1 MHDRS
6 TYQGDFDNSYQT
18 PPFRSASFYATLI
31 LTILVPVGLW
41 IVQSSIEEILKDF
54 ELDVSQMTIFFLNP
68 FLPFILL
75 ALPLGVVVKELLVQ
89 DQRVRFQIDTVFA
102 ALAIMVL
109 VVAYLALV
117 TPLRELLSGLQG

>member
-1 MHDRS
+1 MHDRT
-6 TYQGDFDNSYQT
+6 TYQGDFGNSYLT

-41 IVQSSIEEILKDF
+41 FVQTSIKEVLQDF
-54 ELDVSQMTIFFLNP
+54 DLEVSQLTIVFLNP

-75 ALPLGVVVKELLVQ
+75 ALPLGVVVKELLFQ
-89 DQRVRFQIDTVFA
+89 DQRVRFQCDSFLS
-102 ALAIMVL
+102 ALAIIAL

-117 TPLRELLSGLQG
+117 KPLSELLNGLQG